1 MSKNNLAIAYA
12 AKRKMRKDVDAKQDF
27 LSDEEASESPFQDV
41 DNEDFLSADMQPLEP
56 VETSDEA
63 ELTESGFL
71 PEQSPKNSKLSNA
84 IRRRLGLR

>member
-12 AKRKMRKDVDAKQDF
+12 AKKRLQKGRKDIDAKQDF
-27 LSDEEASESPFQDV
+27 LSDEEASESPFQET
-41 DNEDFLSADMQPLEP
+41 DNEDFLSADMQPMEP

-71 PEQSPKNSKLSNA
+71 PKNSKLSNS
-84 IRRRLGLR
+84 IRRRLGMK